1 METSPIKEIIYHK
14 IDEISESRI
23 LKELSSGDKKAIV
36 SEILH
41 KCIPE
46 IAKLDGDVHE
56 NFGAFAESITHY
68 LLTNALIP
76 SQRKITIKN
85 TEVDVI
91 IPDSRTLDTA
101 PENSLIL
108 YFVKTSNKQD
118 ISERLGKLQNIQPNK
133 ENIWVVSKT
142 HLGMPYKTFD
152 VDNISSFASLL
163 DGIDFFLE
171 IKPRPR
177 FKIFKT

>member
-1 METSPIKEIIYHK
+1 MDSPIIEVLYHEIG
-14 IDEISESRI
+14 EISESRI
-23 LKELSSGDKKAIV
+23 LKELSTGDKKAIV
-36 SEILH
+36 AEILH

-46 IAKLDGDVHE
+46 ITKLGGDAYE
-56 NFGAFAESITHY
+56 NFGAFAESLTHY

-85 TEVDVI
+85 TLVDVI
-91 IPDSRTLDTA
+91 IPDSRTLNTT

-118 ISERLGKLQNIQPNK
+118 TLKRLGKIQSIQPNK
-133 ENIWVVSKT
+133 ENIWVVSKAQ
-142 HLGMPYKTFD
+142 LGIPYKTFD
-152 VDNISSFASLL
+152 VDSASSFATLL
-163 DGIDFFLE
+163 DDINFFLE

-177 FKIFKT
+177 FKIFKA

>member
-1 METSPIKEIIYHK
+1 MDSPIKEILYRK
-14 IDEISESRI
+14 IGEISESRI

-36 SEILH
+36 AEILH

-46 IAKLDGDVHE
+46 IIKLGGDAHE
-56 NFGAFAESITHY
+56 NFGAFAESLTHY

-76 SQRKITIKN
+76 SQRKITVKN
-85 TEVDVI
+85 TEVDVV
-91 IPDSRTLDTA
+91 IPDSHTLDVM

-108 YFVKTSNKQD
+108 YFAKTSNKRD
-118 ISERLGKLQNIQPNK
+118 TLERLDKMQSIQPNK

-142 HLGMPYKTFD
+142 QLGIPYKTFD
-152 VDNISSFASLL
+152 VDNVSSFATLL
-163 DGIDFFLE
+163 DDINFFLE